1 MFTCR
6 WQALMLTLYKYLGN
20 VQRNLYGL
28 AALGLGLSLYDT
40 KGNSKPTVP
49 PEATAANSSR
59 ERGERLSGQRGFRGL
74 QVRGESSRCEDIE
87 IHHGRFHAASENLI
101 AQQIEKIQ

>member
-1 MFTCR
+1 MVTGMMFTCR

-40 KGNSKPTVP
+40 KGQS
-49 PEATAANSSR
+49 PEAGNARQITV
-59 ERGERLSGQRGFRGL
+59 GGQRNDF
-74 QVRGESSRCEDIE
+74 E
-87 IHHGRFHAASENLI
+87 
-101 AQQIEKIQ
+101 